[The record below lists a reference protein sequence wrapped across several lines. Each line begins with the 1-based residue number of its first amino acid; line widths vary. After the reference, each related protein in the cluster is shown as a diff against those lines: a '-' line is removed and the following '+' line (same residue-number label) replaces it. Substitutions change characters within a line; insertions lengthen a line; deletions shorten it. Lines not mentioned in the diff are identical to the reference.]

1 MLSKRDIEEI
11 RDRIAQ
17 ELNPEKIYLFG
28 SYASGEAHEDSD
40 VDLLIIMDS
49 QLNPH
54 QRNLRIRKLFPRR
67 NFSLDAFV
75 YTPEEARKYK
85 DVPGTLL
92 HNAYSNGKLI
102 YG

>member
-1 MLSKRDIEEI
+1 MLSTKNIEEI

-17 ELNPEKIYLFG
+17 ALNPKEIYLFG

-49 QLNPH
+49 PLNPH
-54 QRNLRIRKLFPRR
+54 QRNLQIRRLFPRR

-75 YTPEEARKYK
+75 YTPEEALKYK
-85 DVPGTLL
+85 DIPGTLL
-92 HNAYSNGKLI
+92 HNAYLNGKLI